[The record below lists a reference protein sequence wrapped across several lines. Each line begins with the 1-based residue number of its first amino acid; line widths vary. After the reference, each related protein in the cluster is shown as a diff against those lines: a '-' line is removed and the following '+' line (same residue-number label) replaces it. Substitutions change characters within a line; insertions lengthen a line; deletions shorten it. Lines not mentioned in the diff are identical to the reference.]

1 MGSFKQV
8 SVRCPFYIT
17 DDGKKEIIC
26 EGLVEDSCIA
36 LRYAERG
43 DYQCQIQVFCQGRYT
58 NCEIYRVLIEKEEYD

>member
-8 SVRCPFYIT
+8 EVKCPFYIT
-17 DDGKKEIIC
+17 DDGKEEIVC
-26 EGLVEDSCIA
+26 EGLVEDSRIA

-43 DYQCQIQVFCQGRYT
+43 DYRCQMQVFCCDRYT